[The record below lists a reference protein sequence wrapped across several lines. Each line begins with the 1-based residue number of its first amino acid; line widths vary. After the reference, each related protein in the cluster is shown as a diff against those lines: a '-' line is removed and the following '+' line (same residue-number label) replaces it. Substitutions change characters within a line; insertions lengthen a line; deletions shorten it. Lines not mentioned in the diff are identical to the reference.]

1 MLATSGVQLCI
12 SGEDPAAH
20 DTARELNASDNEG
33 DHSQWDIFNE
43 GCDSAEEEDTPEASS
58 DSVARDYLIDL
69 WPFSRPVRFE
79 AFTYRIVCVP
89 IFSYCL
95 ALKQHLFFRARGGF
109 RSASLSSVV
118 VRLLRKA
125 GSRCFAP
132 PWLDAPGCFD
142 IFRASSPNLGW

>member
-43 GCDSAEEEDTPEASS
+43 GCDSAEEEDTS

-79 AFTYRIVCVP
+79 AFTYRIVCAP

-95 ALKQHLFFRARGGF
+95 ALKQHLFFEPEVGF
-109 RSASLSSVV
+109 VPQA
-118 VRLLRKA
+118 
-125 GSRCFAP
+125 
-132 PWLDAPGCFD
+132 
-142 IFRASSPNLGW
+142 